1 MIDVT
6 FLDGIYNVFSW
17 KSKRFY
23 CFNSFLVNFFCRI
36 VLSNATIV
44 GIVEL
49 YLVIIIVKQV
59 IDVNIVNVT

>member
-1 MIDVT
+1 
-6 FLDGIYNVFSW
+6 
-17 KSKRFY
+17 
-23 CFNSFLVNFFCRI
+23 LVNLFCRI